1 MGVDH
6 DQPTLSHRLADRKER
21 GPEYSEVRNICLLQ
35 NRKNGVQGEVSENWT
50 KRKKEW
56 NTIKRLQN
64 PGSNGAAYGE
74 FSFSYIFGVFLSF
87 FSGRGRP
94 AGRAEKVGSFFILVN
109 FSLGI
114 ITLLLSTYPRD

>member
-1 MGVDH
+1 MD
-6 DQPTLSHRLADRKER
+6 K
-21 GPEYSEVRNICLLQ
+21 
-35 NRKNGVQGEVSENWT
+35 K
-50 KRKKEW
+50 KKEW

-94 AGRAEKVGSFFILVN
+94 AGRAEKADARDHFYIGQF

-114 ITLLLSTYPRD
+114 TLLLPTYPRN

>member
-1 MGVDH
+1 MFIAKSEKWSSRGGI
-6 DQPTLSHRLADRKER
+6 RK
-21 GPEYSEVRNICLLQ
+21 LD
-35 NRKNGVQGEVSENWT
+35 K
-50 KRKKEW
+50 KKKKEW

-94 AGRAEKVGSFFILVN
+94 AGRAEKVGSFLYWSIFRLV
-109 FSLGI
+109 
-114 ITLLLSTYPRD
+114 

>member
-1 MGVDH
+1 MEFKGRYPKIG
-6 DQPTLSHRLADRKER
+6 QKE
-21 GPEYSEVRNICLLQ
+21 
-35 NRKNGVQGEVSENWT
+35 
-50 KRKKEW
+50 KKEW

-94 AGRAEKVGSFFILVN
+94 AGRAEKVGSFLYWSIFRLV
-109 FSLGI
+109 
-114 ITLLLSTYPRD
+114 